1 METKNLTSRLPLITS
16 FIILIAVVSPLPASA
31 YTNHTVGG
39 AAGWFFNAD
48 TGTPAAKYSDWAT
61 NQTFNLG
68 DYLIFK
74 TSTNQSVIQTYN
86 ATTYKNC
93 SIDYSEDDD
102 TFSFTSGNNKFN
114 QSLTIAV
121 PLTINGT
128 NYYFSD
134 SDDGVQCEQGMAF
147 EIVVKYG
154 SGLPPSLNQPP
165 PPAYVEPS
173 PPVPDE
179 TTPPPSTGVR
189 TTIANLP
196 WLVSFVTLCGMIV
209 LME

>member
-1 METKNLTSRLPLITS
+1 METKNLTTCLVSLIV
-16 FIILIAVVSPLPASA
+16 FIIVVPPLPAAAAAA

-48 TGTPAAKYSDWAT
+48 TATPAAKYSDWAAT
-61 NQTFNLG
+61 QTFNLG

-86 ATTYKNC
+86 ETTYKNC

-102 TFSFTSGNNKFN
+102 TFSFTSGNNEFN
-114 QSLTIAV
+114 KSLTIAV

-134 SDDGVQCEQGMAF
+134 SDDGVQCERGMAF
-147 EIVVKYG
+147 EIDVKYG

-173 PPVPDE
+173 PPVPDV

-189 TTIANLP
+189 TAIANLP
-196 WLVSFVTLCGMIV
+196 WLVTFITLCGMIV

>member
-1 METKNLTSRLPLITS
+1 METKYFTTLIIIS
-16 FIILIAVVSPLPASA
+16 FIILISPLPAAA

-48 TGTPAAKYSDWAT
+48 TSTPAAKYSDWAAK
-61 NQTFNLG
+61 QTFYLG

-93 SIDYSEDDD
+93 TIDYSEDDD
-102 TFSFTSGNNKFN
+102 TFSFTSGNNEFN

-134 SDDGVQCEQGMAF
+134 SNDGVQCEQGMAF
-147 EIVVKYG
+147 EIDVKYG

-173 PPVPDE
+173 PPVPDV

-196 WLVSFVTLCGMIV
+196 WLVSFITICGMIV